1 MNPAAD
7 ADAEAILETER
18 EALKLR
24 LKFEACGVAF
34 SVEPGQRGE
43 LDRLRQAHLRT
54 AGEGYGTPCSEDSLV
69 SERVYADGTTEAI

>member
-7 ADAEAILETER
+7 ADAAEILETER
-18 EALKLR
+18 EPLKLR
-24 LKFEACGVAF
+24 LKCQACGVAF
-34 SVEPGQRGE
+34 SVDVDQRGE

-54 AGEGYGTPCSEDSLV
+54 AGERYGTPCSEDSLV

>member
-7 ADAEAILETER
+7 ADAEAILDDTAEPV
-18 EALKLR
+18 KLR
-24 LKFEACGVAF
+24 LVCEACGVAL

-54 AGEGYGTPCSEDSLV
+54 AGERYGTPCSDESLV
-69 SERVYADGTTEAI
+69 SERVYADGSTEAV

>member
-7 ADAEAILETER
+7 ADAEAVLDAER

-24 LKFEACGVAF
+24 LVCEACGVAL
-34 SVEPGQRGE
+34 SVGPEQRGE

-54 AGEGYGTPCSEDSLV
+54 AGERYGTPCSEETLR
-69 SERVYADGTTEAI
+69 SERVYTDGSAEAI

>member
-7 ADAEAILETER
+7 ADAEAILDDAA
-18 EALKLR
+18 EAVKLR
-24 LKFEACGVAF
+24 LVCEACGVAL

-54 AGEGYGTPCSEDSLV
+54 AGERYGTPCSAETV
-69 SERVYADGTTEAI
+69 RSERVFADGSTEAI